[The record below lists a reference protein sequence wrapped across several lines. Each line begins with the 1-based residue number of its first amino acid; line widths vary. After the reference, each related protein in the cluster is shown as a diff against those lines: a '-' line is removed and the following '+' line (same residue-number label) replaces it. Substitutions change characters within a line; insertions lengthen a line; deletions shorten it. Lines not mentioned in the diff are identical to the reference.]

1 MRLNQYFLRH
11 WRMGLLVSA
20 LLIAGTV
27 LNTAYT
33 ITLGNI
39 LTALGQRS
47 ASGTLMWLAATAI
60 VMALFALQ
68 RYLEP
73 VVEMAVNEAMGLSVR
88 RDITARLA
96 STSAEQFHQ
105 QPIPEYVSWLTND
118 LATINDYG
126 FENTWMAAGQALQVI
141 IGGAVLL
148 HYNWSLTV
156 LVFAL
161 SLLMLLIP
169 RFFTKKMN
177 AANAAVSTANGRL
190 TTVETDLLNGFG
202 QLLMLNQT
210 PRLTAGVHQAGKVR
224 AEKRVAYAKASN
236 LFYSVNQSAV
246 SACMLAVLGLTGYLY
261 LQGKVP
267 LGTFSTSESLAGAI
281 FSSMMGMTENLAER
295 QTVQPLL
302 DKYQA
307 VPTTDETA
315 GQPVAPLRQAL
326 TLDCVSFSYQ
336 DANRPTL
343 VEVSYVFRAGGHYTI
358 TGPSG
363 IGKST
368 LLKLIDGSLTP
379 TNGRIAFD
387 GQPLAAIAPRSLHE
401 QIAVVDQQPLL
412 FNTTLRDNLLLGQQA
427 TASQI
432 TAVLAQVGLTAFVA
446 SLPKGL
452 DTKVDFASA
461 NLSGGQKQRVAI
473 GRALLANRSVLLLDE
488 ATASLDPASAAA
500 IDELVLSLPLTV
512 ISVTHHLIPAT
523 AKRLDG
529 ILTLDAP
536 PA

>member
-39 LTALGQRS
+39 LTALGRRS
-47 ASGTLMWLAATAI
+47 ASGTLMWLVATAI
-60 VMALFALQ
+60 VLTLFSLQ
-68 RYLEP
+68 HYLEP

-96 STSAEQFHQ
+96 RTSAEQFHQ
-105 QPIPEYVSWLTND
+105 QPVPEYVSWLTND
-118 LATINDYG
+118 LSTINDYG
-126 FENTWMAAGQALQVI
+126 FENTWMAAGQALQVV

-156 LVFAL
+156 LVLAL
-161 SLLMLLIP
+161 SLLMLLVP

-190 TTVETDLLNGFG
+190 TTIATDLLNGFG

-210 PRLTAGVHQAGKVR
+210 PRLTAGVQQAGNGR

-236 LFYSVNQSAV
+236 LFYSVNHGAV

-267 LGTFSTSESLAGAI
+267 LGVFSTSESLAGAI
-281 FSSMMGMTENLAER
+281 FSSVMGLTENLAER

-307 VPTTDETA
+307 VPITDDTA
-315 GQPVAPLRQAL
+315 GQPVAPLHQAL
-326 TLDCVSFSYQ
+326 TLDRIGFRYP
-336 DANRPTL
+336 DAGQPTL
-343 VEVSYVFRAGGHYTI
+343 ADVSYAFRAGGHYAI

-368 LLKLIDGSLTP
+368 LLSLMAGNLMPTDGQIT
-379 TNGRIAFD
+379 FD
-387 GQPLAAIAPRSLHE
+387 GLPLTAIAPRSLHE

-412 FNTTLRDNLLLGQQA
+412 FNTTLRDNLLLGQPA

-432 TAVLAQVGLTAFVA
+432 TAVLDQVGLTNFVA
-446 SLPKGL
+446 TLPEGL
-452 DTKVDFASA
+452 DTKVDFAST

-473 GRALLANRSVLLLDE
+473 ARALLANRSVLLLDK

-512 ISVTHHLIPAT
+512 ISVTHHLTAAT

-529 ILTLDAP
+529 NLTLGSPSA
-536 PA
+536 